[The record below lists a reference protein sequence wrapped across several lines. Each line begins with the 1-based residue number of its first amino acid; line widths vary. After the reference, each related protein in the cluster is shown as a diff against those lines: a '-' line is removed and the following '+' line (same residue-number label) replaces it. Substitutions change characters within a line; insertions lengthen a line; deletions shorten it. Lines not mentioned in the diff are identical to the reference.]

1 MLNEPENEKAP
12 DVAPSEAEPKTT
24 EAIDNPHI
32 AQASSTGNR
41 LVTLRTAEGQSWTY
55 RGKRGRVLAMLAS
68 ADNGVTQWDTLPW
81 HTRLGGSIHA
91 MRQDGLSIV
100 TEIEGKY
107 RHARYRLATAGCL
120 LIQPKNREGGQ

>member
-32 AQASSTGNR
+32 AQASDTGNR

-55 RGKRGRVLAMLAS
+55 RGKRGRVLAMLAK

-91 MRQDGLSIV
+91 MRQDGLSIA
-100 TEIEGKY
+100 TEIEGEY
-107 RHARYRLATAGCL
+107 RHARYHLGTSGS
-120 LIQPKNREGGQ
+120 LIIHPINSGGAA